1 MQQIPLVNVLSQSS
15 TSFSKEL
22 SAENSQKDKRW
33 LDFEQLI
40 AEAVKTDDNGESVS
54 EELSVS
60 LSAIIQN
67 ILSFLD
73 SKKDL
78 DIGSDV
84 LNMNSNSGEIDVKLE
99 EVITEIKS
107 ATNSNQLL
115 KQLTKLSD
123 LIENNLTKPE
133 IDSTTSPKMKEEFS
147 KEIFNSLKS
156 LLSSLE
162 KGLESPKSAINSALN
177 NSQNPPESDFAP
189 SVEVVETIKN
199 ILNKIENKN
208 NVEVQNNPKI
218 SNMVN
223 DQNKTDNITTPQSNM
238 DVTIQKISDDVKT
251 TTSLADK
258 NPTESELETV
268 SVEIPDIEDTIKTA
282 VSEHSSSEDIVKN
295 VNMENTKYS
304 IVENVETQ
312 SSWEVNTKDS
322 VEKLIKLIEFV
333 KQGDSKTLTVKLEP
347 DFLGKMNIH
356 LTDNAGK
363 ISAKIFVEHDSVKN
377 FLLNNAESIRQQLAD
392 KGIHIDNMDFMFMGD
407 HKDQDEYRQ
416 ARSMLNIK
424 SKGNIQPENIENKQ
438 FVNGGIYA

>member
-1 MQQIPLVNVLSQSS
+1 MQQIPLMNVLSRSS
-15 TSFSKEL
+15 TSFSQEL
-22 SAENSQKDKRW
+22 SAESSQKDKRW
-33 LDFEQLI
+33 LDFEKFM
-40 AEAVKTDDNGESVS
+40 AEAVKTDDNGEGVS

-67 ILSFLD
+67 ILTFLD
-73 SKKDL
+73 SKKNL
-78 DIGSDV
+78 DVGSDV
-84 LNMNSNSGEIDVKLE
+84 LNMNSNPGEIDVRLE

-107 ATNSNQLL
+107 ATNSDQLL

-133 IDSTTSPKMKEEFS
+133 IDSTTGPKMKEEFS
-147 KEIFNSLKS
+147 KEIFNSLGS

-162 KGLESPKSAINSALN
+162 KGLGSPKSAINSVLN
-177 NSQNPPESDFAP
+177 NSQNPPESVFPP

-208 NVEVQNNPKI
+208 NVEAQNNPKI
-218 SNMVN
+218 SNIN
-223 DQNKTDNITTPQSNM
+223 TPQSNI
-238 DVTIQKISDDVKT
+238 DVTMQKVIYDLKT

-258 NPTESELETV
+258 NATEYELETV
-268 SVEIPDIEDTIKTA
+268 SVEISDIEDKIKTA
-282 VSEHSSSEDIVKN
+282 ISEHSSSEDIVKN

-322 VEKLIKLIEFV
+322 VEKLIKLIDFV

-363 ISAKIFVEHDSVKN
+363 ISAKIFVEHDGVKN

-416 ARSMLNIK
+416 ARSMLNVK
-424 SKGNIQPENIENKQ
+424 SKGNIQPENIESKQ
-438 FVNGGIYA
+438 FVNSGMYA

>member
-1 MQQIPLVNVLSQSS
+1 MQQIPLMNVLSQSS
-15 TSFSKEL
+15 TSFSKGL

-33 LDFEQLI
+33 LDFEPFI
-40 AEAVKTDDNGESVS
+40 AEAVRTDDNGEGVS

-78 DIGSDV
+78 DVGSDV

-99 EVITEIKS
+99 ELITEIKS
-107 ATNSNQLL
+107 ATNSDQLL

-133 IDSTTSPKMKEEFS
+133 IDSTTSLNMKEEFS

-177 NSQNPPESDFAP
+177 NSQNPSEYGFAP

-199 ILNKIENKN
+199 ILNKIENKD

-218 SNMVN
+218 SNMLNVK
-223 DQNKTDNITTPQSNM
+223 NKTDNTTQQSNM
-238 DVTIQKISDDVKT
+238 DVAINKIGDIKT
-251 TTSLADK
+251 TNSLADK
-258 NPTESELETV
+258 NPPESELETV
-268 SVEIPDIEDTIKTA
+268 SVEISDIEDTIKTA
-282 VSEHSSSEDIVKN
+282 VNEHSSSEDIVKN
-295 VNMENTKYS
+295 INIESTKYS
-304 IVENVETQ
+304 VVENVETQ

-322 VEKLIKLIEFV
+322 VEKLVKLVEFV

-347 DFLGKMNIH
+347 DFLGKMNMH

-424 SKGNIQPENIENKQ
+424 SRGNIQPENIENKQ